1 MPDMT
6 KSTLPNKSTRDLADE
21 LMDRFPDVNPKAW
34 LREMIGHYFF
44 KMKHGNKREE
54 RAACEF
60 LNVLQQAGCRLSP
73 PNAAVSDG
81 GTPFAPRPGLE
92 GKP

>member
-6 KSTLPNKSTRDLADE
+6 KSTMPNKSSQELADE
-21 LMDRFPDVNPKAW
+21 LMERFPEVNPKAW

-44 KMKHGNKREE
+44 EMKHGNKRDE
-54 RAACEF
+54 RAACAF

-73 PNAAVSDG
+73 PNATASATG
-81 GTPFAPRPGLE
+81 QE
-92 GKP
+92 NKS